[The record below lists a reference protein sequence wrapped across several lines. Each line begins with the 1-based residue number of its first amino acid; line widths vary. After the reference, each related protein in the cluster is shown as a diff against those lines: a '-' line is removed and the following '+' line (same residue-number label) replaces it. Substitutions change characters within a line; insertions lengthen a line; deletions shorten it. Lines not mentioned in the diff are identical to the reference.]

1 MNTDTKVVYKKNKVT
16 LTMDSDYYQK
26 LLDGYNN
33 LKDSTN
39 MLMECNDLYISNVDK
54 LIRLEHQMFNALGFR
69 KPNDG
74 CYNCDA
80 VLSRDPNAEV
90 KK

>member
-1 MNTDTKVVYKKNKVT
+1 MSNTKVVYKKSKVT
-16 LTMDSDYYQK
+16 ITMDSDHYQK

-33 LKDSTN
+33 LKDSTS
-39 MLMECNDLYISNVDK
+39 MLMECNDLYISHVDK
-54 LIRLEHQMFNALGFR
+54 LVRLEHQMFQALGFCS
-69 KPNDG
+69 PNDG

-80 VLSRDPNAEV
+80 VLSRDPNSEV

>member
-1 MNTDTKVVYKKNKVT
+1 
-16 LTMDSDYYQK
+16 
-26 LLDGYNN
+26 
-33 LKDSTN
+33 

-54 LIRLEHQMFNALGFR
+54 LVRLEHQMFNALGFR

>member
-1 MNTDTKVVYKKNKVT
+1 MSDTRVVYKKNKVI

-33 LKDSTN
+33 LKDATD
-39 MLMECNDLYISNVDK
+39 MLLECSDLYISNVDK
-54 LIRLEHQMFNALGFR
+54 LKTLEFRMYQALGFC
-69 KPNDG
+69 KPTGG
-74 CYNCDA
+74 CYGCDA

>member
-1 MNTDTKVVYKKNKVT
+1 MNTNTKVVYKKNKVT

-33 LKDSTN
+33 LKDSTS
-39 MLMECNDLYISNVDK
+39 MLTECNDLYLSNIDK
-54 LIRLEHQMFNALGFR
+54 LQILEYRMYEALGFC
-69 KPNDG
+69 KPQGG
-74 CYNCDA
+74 CYGCDA

>member
-1 MNTDTKVVYKKNKVT
+1 MSNTKVVYKKSKVT
-16 LTMDSDYYQK
+16 ITMDSDHYQK

-33 LKDSTN
+33 LKDSTS

-54 LIRLEHQMFNALGFR
+54 LCRLEHRMFQALGFR

-80 VLSRDPNAEV
+80 VLSKDPIMEV